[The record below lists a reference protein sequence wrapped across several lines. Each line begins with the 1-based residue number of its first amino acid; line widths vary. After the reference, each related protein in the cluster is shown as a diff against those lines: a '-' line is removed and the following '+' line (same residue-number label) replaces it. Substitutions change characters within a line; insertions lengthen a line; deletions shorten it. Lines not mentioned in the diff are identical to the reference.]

1 MTRRS
6 IADFSL
12 FQRLSIKTAAHG
24 TISWKIGEI
33 KLRIVSTVNI
43 HLANGFTYMKFKY
56 VTFNVINKDFYMNCR
71 VKVEDIQ
78 INIFNVKYHTHLVQR
93 SE

>member
-24 TISWKIGEI
+24 TISWKIREI
-33 KLRIVSTVNI
+33 KLRMVSTVNT

-56 VTFNVINKDFYMNCR
+56 MTFNVINKDFYINYR
-71 VKVEDIQ
+71 VKVEDSQ
-78 INIFNVKYHTHLVQR
+78 SNVFNVKYHTHFVRR

>member
-56 VTFNVINKDFYMNCR
+56 V
-71 VKVEDIQ
+71 IQ
-78 INIFNVKYHTHLVQR
+78 INIFNVKYHTHFVQR

>member
-6 IADFSL
+6 IADCSL
-12 FQRLSIKTAAHG
+12 IQRLSIKTAAHG

-33 KLRIVSTVNI
+33 KLRMVSTVNI
-43 HLANGFTYMKFKY
+43 HLTNGFTYMKFNY
-56 VTFNVINKDFYMNCR
+56 VTFNVINKDFYTNRR
-71 VKVEDIQ
+71 VKVEDIK
-78 INIFNVKYHTHLVQR
+78 INVFNVKYHTHVVQR

>member
-33 KLRIVSTVNI
+33 KLRMVSTVNI
-43 HLANGFTYMKFKY
+43 HLANDFTYMKFKY
-56 VTFNVINKDFYMNCR
+56 VTFNVINKDFYLNCR
-71 VKVEDIQ
+71 VKVEDIR
-78 INIFNVKYHTHLVQR
+78 INVFNVKYHTHFVQR